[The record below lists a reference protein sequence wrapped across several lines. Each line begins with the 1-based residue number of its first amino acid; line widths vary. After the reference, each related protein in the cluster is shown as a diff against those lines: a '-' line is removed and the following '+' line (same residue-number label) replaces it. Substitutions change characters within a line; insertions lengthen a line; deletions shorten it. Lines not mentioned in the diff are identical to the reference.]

1 MSLELWKDIG
11 IVCGSLTALIVVVGL
26 LRQKVIMPMFETARL
41 VSELVRQL
49 VGDGDAKP
57 PRPSLMQLVA
67 EVRTQQ
73 AEQAEEQA
81 RLARI
86 VAHLKAAHEEHLT
99 RDHRPAMVRGN
110 GQGRRQP

>member
-11 IVCGSLTALIVVVGL
+11 IVCGSLTAVIVVVGL
-26 LRQKVIMPMFETARL
+26 LRQKVIMPVFETARL

-49 VGDGDAKP
+49 VGDEDAKP

-67 EVRTQQ
+67 EVRAQQ

-81 RLARI
+81 RLAKI
-86 VAHLKAAHEEHLT
+86 VAHLKAAHEEHVA
-99 RDHRPAMVRGN
+99 RDHRPAVVRTPSRD
-110 GQGRRQP
+110 RR